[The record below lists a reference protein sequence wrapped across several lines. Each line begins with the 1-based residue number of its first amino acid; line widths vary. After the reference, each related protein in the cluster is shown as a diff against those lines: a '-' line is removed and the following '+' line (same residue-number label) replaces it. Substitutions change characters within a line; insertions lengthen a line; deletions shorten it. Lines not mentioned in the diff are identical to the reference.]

1 LAEAVAWQLLIRW
14 GVVAW
19 DLWAHE
25 SYRVPWREVVR
36 ALRRIEARGQALG
49 GRFVAGVSGEQYALP
64 EAAALLADVRRD
76 PGCGSDVVV
85 AGADPL
91 NLTGDLMGGQP
102 RLTRLRPLDRSTGS
116 VGGGGNGHPAA
127 GRTARR
133 RPSEVSSPVCR

>member
-1 LAEAVAWQLLIRW
+1 
-14 GVVAW
+14 
-19 DLWAHE
+19 
-25 SYRVPWREVVR
+25 VPWREVVR

-91 NLTGDLMGGQP
+91 NLTGDLMGGIRVP
-102 RLTRLRPLDRSTGS
+102 S
-116 VGGGGNGHPAA
+116 VRHQSVRFVDGLVAERHDAAPAA
-127 GRTARR
+127 AT
-133 RPSEVSSPVCR
+133 SSLA